1 MDDQQYV
8 LKKVKMQ
15 MIMHMNKNI
24 MSQINI
30 NMREGGVDS
39 YNNVDET
46 NEYDPNENI
55 VNPEVPE

>member
-1 MDDQQYV
+1 
-8 LKKVKMQ
+8 
-15 MIMHMNKNI
+15 
-24 MSQINI
+24 MSWRKSKCRWLCIWTRI
-30 NMREGGVDS
+30 LWAKSISIGGEGGVDS

>member
-1 MDDQQYV
+1 MT
-8 LKKVKMQ
+8 
-15 MIMHMNKNI
+15 NN
-24 MSQINI
+24 MSWRKSKCRWLCIWTRI
-30 NMREGGVDS
+30 LWAKSISIWGEGGVDS